1 MDLLKSVKINSRFLP
16 EDGREYVLRITKM
29 RKTHVKQ
36 VLSIEQEVF
45 PRPWSAVIY
54 AAELAQPDKRSYYVA
69 KIGRYVVGYAG
80 YMLVHGEAHIT
91 TLAVDPKWQQNHIG
105 MLLLFRLMSEAVKM
119 SLEAATLEVRASNV
133 AAQRLYFKFGFV
145 PAGIRKNYY
154 AEVNEDA
161 IVMWAE
167 NLRSAEY
174 RERLELL
181 SLHLKEKLSFEGD
194 LEYKARFRVEEE

>member
-1 MDLLKSVKINSRFLP
+1 M
-16 EDGREYVLRITKM
+16 RITKM

-69 KIGRYVVGYAG
+69 KIGRYVVGYGG
-80 YMLVHGEAHIT
+80 YMVVHGEAHIT
-91 TLAVDPKWQQNHIG
+91 TLAVDPKWQKNHIG
-105 MLLLFRLMSEAVKM
+105 MLLLFRLISDAVKM
-119 SLEAATLEVRASNV
+119 SLEAATLEVRASNI

-167 NLRSAEY
+167 NMRSAEY

-181 SLHLKEKLSFEGD
+181 GVYLKAKLFFEGD
-194 LEYKARFRVEEE
+194 LEYKARFRVEAE